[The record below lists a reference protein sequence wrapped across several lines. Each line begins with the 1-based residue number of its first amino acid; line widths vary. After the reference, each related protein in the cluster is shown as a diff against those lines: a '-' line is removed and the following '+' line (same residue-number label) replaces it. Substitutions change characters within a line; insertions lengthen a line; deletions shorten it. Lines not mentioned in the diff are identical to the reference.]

1 MHKSKKIVLLGHFGV
16 GKTSLIRK
24 FVENEFSESYKVTIG
39 VHISK
44 KKLLTNTNEEMSLI
58 IWDIEGTKDLKS
70 TRSSYLLGTHGVLYV
85 FDVNRPTTYNT
96 IDEDLLLIN
105 KWCPK
110 APIKVIGNK
119 IDLLTEEDIRAKLEK
134 KIIHNDFLTS
144 AKTGNQ
150 VETSFYELA
159 KELS

>member
-110 APIKVIGNK
+110 APIKVIGN
-119 IDLLTEEDIRAKLEK
+119 
-134 KIIHNDFLTS
+134 N
-144 AKTGNQ
+144 
-150 VETSFYELA
+150 
-159 KELS
+159 